1 MGYVILRQDCLAFDA
16 PHFIFV
22 FQSRN
27 CAEGVSLTI
36 YRFALAVV
44 LSVSS
49 FCASLA
55 ADEPKPAPDATVKV
69 ETNIYDQA
77 QAALDKGR
85 KDLDY
90 LATKLTQGTLDD
102 AQLADLRVKV
112 DAVNTATLNATV
124 ALRPRFD
131 AIKARMT
138 ALGEPPAATAP
149 PEDAAITQE
158 RVTLATERSRINK
171 MTADAEDLSLAVNKL
186 SNKITELRRNLFAE
200 ALFSQTT
207 MSAGVLTEAQT
218 ALNTEVDDFRRVIT
232 SWINFVWKFKRT
244 QLLTSLF
251 LSLGVALAGV
261 VTIYRMFE
269 PLIRRDTDASDPPY
283 ISRLSVAFWS
293 TVLPSMTAAFFALST
308 YFFLYNFNVLRPDV
322 APIIDI
328 FLVITVGVFFVYRL
342 SSAIFAPGKP
352 NWRLVPVTNSGARL
366 LVLAIVALSMVNAF
380 DYLMTTISKALDS
393 PVVLTVFKSY
403 IAAIVS
409 GFILLG
415 MAFLRPLQPAENDPL
430 GKARRW
436 PRIIGLS
443 LGIAGAL
450 LVLTALTGYVGLAR
464 FVATQIVSTG
474 AILVTMYIGLMTGKA
489 VSKQHDFAD
498 TLIGQWL
505 TRRFSFG
512 AVALDQA
519 GLVAGLSIY
528 AMVLLI
534 GVPLILLQWGF
545 QVRDIQVW
553 FYQIFTD
560 IHIGNISISIIG
572 IISGILVFTIGLF
585 ATKWFQKWL
594 DGNVLARSNVDLG
607 VRNSVRT
614 GLGYLGVAVAGLIG
628 VSAAGIDLSSIA
640 LVAGALSLG
649 IGFGL
654 QNIVSNFVSGLIL
667 LAERPFKVGDWVV
680 TGTTEGFVKRISV
693 RATEIET
700 FQHQSIIVPN
710 SELINASVG
719 NWTHRNRLGRSEIA
733 VGVSYESDPRK
744 VMDILLELAR
754 NHPLVM
760 SEPEPNV
767 AFLGFGEYSLDFELR
782 VYLADL
788 MNGMKVRNDLR
799 LAIFERFREEKIE
812 IPVPQRNLN
821 IRMDGETKDV
831 NDASTDS
838 SISPMAAGE
847 LRKIIAAKKSVSKED
862 KPSG

>member
-1 MGYVILRQDCLAFDA
+1 MRHTLSCFSRVANSA
-16 PHFIFV
+16 P
-22 FQSRN
+22 
-27 CAEGVSLTI
+27 GVSLII
-36 YRFALAVV
+36 YRLVLALF
-44 LSVSS
+44 LFGFSLPSV
-49 FCASLA
+49 FA
-55 ADEPKPAPDATVKV
+55 ADEVKPAAEGVKV

-77 QAALDKGR
+77 QAALEKSR
-85 KDLDY
+85 KDLDS
-90 LATKLTQGTLDD
+90 LAAKLAVGTLDD

-112 DAVNTATLNATV
+112 DAVGTATINSTV

-138 ALGEPPAATAP
+138 ALGDPPAAGAT
-149 PEDAAITQE
+149 PEDPAITQE

-207 MSAGVLTEAQT
+207 MSSEVFVEAQT
-218 ALNTEVDDFRRVIT
+218 ALDTEVDDFRRTVA
-232 SWINFVWKFKRT
+232 SWMNFVWKFKRT

-251 LSLGVALAGV
+251 LSLSVALAGV
-261 VTIYRMFE
+261 VTIYRVFA
-269 PLIRRDTDASDPPY
+269 PLIRRDTDIADPPY

-293 TVLPSMTAAFFALST
+293 TVLPSMTAGFFAVST
-308 YFFLYNFNVLRPDV
+308 FFFLLNFNVLRPDV
-322 APIIDI
+322 APIINNL
-328 FLVITVGVFFVYRL
+328 LVVLVGVFFIYRL
-342 SSAIFAPGKP
+342 SSAVFAPGKP
-352 NWRLVPVTNSGARL
+352 SWRLVPVTNSGARL
-366 LVLAIVALSMVNAF
+366 LVWAIVALAMVNAF
-380 DYLMTTISKALDS
+380 DYLMTTISKSLDS

-403 IAAIVS
+403 VASIIS
-409 GFILLG
+409 GLILFA
-415 MAFLRPLQPAENDPL
+415 MAFMRPLQPARDVTGAKP
-430 GKARRW
+430 RRW
-436 PRIIGLS
+436 PKVIGLS
-443 LGIAGAL
+443 LGIAGAS
-450 LVLTALTGYVGLAR
+450 LVLTSLTGYVGLAR
-464 FVATQIVSTG
+464 FVATQIISTG
-474 AILVTMYIGLMTGKA
+474 AILVTMYIGLVTGKA
-489 VSKQHDFAD
+489 VSKQDDFAD
-498 TLIGQWL
+498 TLVGRWL
-505 TRRFSFG
+505 IQRFSFS
-512 AVALDQA
+512 AVAIDQT
-519 GLVAGLSIY
+519 GLVAGLLIY

-534 GVPLILLQWGF
+534 GLPLILLQWGF

-560 IHIGNISISIIG
+560 IQIGNISISIIG

-733 VGVSYESDPRK
+733 VGVSYDSDPRQ
-744 VMDILLELAR
+744 VMEILMELAR

-767 AFLGFGEYSLDFELR
+767 AFLGFGDYSLDFELR

-788 MNGMKVRNDLR
+788 MNGTNVRNDLR

-821 IRMDGETKDV
+821 IRMDGEAKSV
-831 NDASTDS
+831 NDVSNEST
-838 SISPMAAGE
+838 ISPLAAGQ
-847 LRKIIAAKKSVSKED
+847 LRNVIAAKKPKKRDDEP
-862 KPSG
+862 KP